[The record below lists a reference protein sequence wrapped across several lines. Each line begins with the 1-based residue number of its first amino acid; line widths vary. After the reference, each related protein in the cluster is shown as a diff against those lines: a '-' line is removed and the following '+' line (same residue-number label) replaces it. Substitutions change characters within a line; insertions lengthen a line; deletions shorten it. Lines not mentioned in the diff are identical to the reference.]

1 MCCRILRALLIPAA
15 VSLLACCAL
24 DLVSEPSA
32 NIMAG
37 SSGASKA
44 VLRPPTNVS
53 ASHGEYRSVKLS
65 WSSADGA
72 AQYYIYSAATPFDTF
87 RQTAETKGTA
97 NSISI
102 TEDAGTT
109 AYYAISTVDK
119 EGNVSEKS
127 FIVLGSVL
135 SSPIITSITQDSSGT
150 ASTVTWW
157 MANCSHGTYMDTV
170 KYEVTC
176 YAEDKTSVVATVNTQ
191 GSETSATFRN
201 LTPNTKYYYQV
212 QAFTS
217 TNQSSMESSGL
228 EDADTA
234 RRLIPSAPQDLQA
247 ATGTSAESVELTWT
261 LPDYVDYKVGSE
273 SYEQHP
279 VYFTIE
285 RKEKGGD
292 DSEYTKI
299 VSYLGTMADGSGG
312 SESRITFNCAEQ
324 TSSSDSVSVTAG
336 DMPAAGGAYGAYI
349 PGSRLTWR
357 DTTAERGRQY
367 VWRVQS
373 YTDDSSTI
381 ISSQESVSTA
391 EGWLLAP
398 VSFKASAEYMEKD
411 DGKKYA
417 SIDVS
422 FQVDFEDFGQKYSY
436 VLTYTRTEF
445 EKDSSDEE
453 RLYHTYDSISK
464 VKAEHHIFDFDEP
477 DLSDDR
483 IAFMEGYYRY
493 TLYIAPA
500 GTTSVP
506 SEYYARADSPNSIT
520 VTNEADKLPSINGF
534 KVTDG
539 YADKFILEWDYD
551 QNCEY
556 TISWVNY
563 KDETTQS
570 DDAEPRTKELSKAEI
585 KLEGET
591 ARYEHKASPGDC
603 RAYSLI
609 AERGLRT
616 EKSYTDADNNPIV
629 SCTLGKA
636 VLIPGQP
643 DYSTITVQWRS
654 VQRARGE
661 YKVSAVYSGNDEELT
676 QSDNAAGEGY
686 TSITEEN
693 GIYTCVI
700 NKPKGYDDAKES
712 GKAVIFT
719 VTSTS
724 ESQEGVTT
732 TSEAETRTAGP
743 ALLETKAAMP
753 VSDSIQI
760 TWKAMDFAQGYI
772 IRRIRY
778 TDSSAS
784 TPALQSDTYYYDG
797 TALSVNG
804 EPVDDGSAAV
814 YFSGGTYT
822 LTDKYSEQKD
832 ENSPYQTNQSMIS
845 WGLPYGYAVLPVI
858 NGPEDFS
865 FGEGITLTGG
875 SSKVQYGNISDV
887 KNAAYGY
894 GLRVRAHKA
903 SSSYEQRIEWELP
916 YYGNNSAN
924 LYRRQAGSSA
934 NSWKKV
940 TDIPAGKKEISY
952 RPAPGEITEAYE
964 YAVAYRESKDNI
976 NLPASL
982 VNGTTADKGLS
993 KEETNYTYP
1002 DDSKKER
1009 LNKGYLLA
1017 TNFSAGYGGDSAA
1030 SSADQYYY
1038 SEKVTWSEWDYDK
1051 RAIGPTGAYVSI
1063 KNYNLSGNWTK
1074 VFSLDS
1080 SLHYSG
1086 NETVPNTDIWKADEV
1101 TAYLSPHEVATADS
1115 VNSGSMVNTDGP
1127 LMVLRDA
1134 KHYYSLTLV
1143 RESTSVS
1150 LAEDDSVYA
1159 CRQLSD
1165 AEIARAAMLALSYGF
1180 YVHDG
1185 GPTNYTKSTKYNSK
1199 YSNKGDVQGKTGSI
1213 SFTDRARDSSLGL
1226 GKFSASY
1233 RINGSYAPEQLTPGG
1248 ALGTCVSISQGS
1260 SFSGA
1265 FGIKGDSDNYVY
1277 KFINADNIIV
1287 KTADSSIPDYN
1298 ATITFACSGTNNIE
1312 LKISRGGASDSTL
1325 CEGKTSTVEIR
1336 KRWFPMQLQSTDL
1349 FSNNGEPYEITN
1361 PEYGWWPK

>member
-87 RQTAETKGTA
+87 KQTAETKGTA

-398 VSFKASAEYMEKD
+398 VSFKASAEYTEKD
-411 DGKKYA
+411 GEKKYA

-422 FQVDFEDFGQKYSY
+422 FQVDFEDFGQKYGY
-436 VLTYTRTEF
+436 VLTYTRTGF
-445 EKDSSDEE
+445 EQDSSDEE

-483 IAFMEGYYRY
+483 IDSMEGYYRY

-506 SEYYARADSPNSIT
+506 SEHYARADSPNSIT

-563 KDETTQS
+563 KDETTPS

-591 ARYEHKASPGDC
+591 AQYEHKASPGDC

-616 EKSYTDADNNPIV
+616 EESYTDADNNPIV

-676 QSDNAAGEGY
+676 QSDNADGEGY

-693 GIYTCVI
+693 GTYTCVI
-700 NKPKGYDDAKES
+700 NKPKGYDDATKS

-743 ALLETKAAMP
+743 ALLETKAATP

-760 TWKAMDFAQGYI
+760 TWKAMDFAKGYI

-784 TPALQSDTYYYDG
+784 TPADQSDTYYYDG

-832 ENSPYQTNQSMIS
+832 ETSSYQTNQSMIS

-875 SSKVQYGNISDV
+875 SSKVQYRNISDV

-903 SSSYEQRIEWELP
+903 SSAYEQRIEWELP
-916 YYGNNSAN
+916 YYGNNNSAN

-934 NSWKKV
+934 NSWTKV

-964 YAVAYRESKDNI
+964 YAVAYKESKDNI

-982 VNGTTADKGLS
+982 VNGTTADKGKGLS
-993 KEETNYTYP
+993 EEETNYTYP

-1030 SSADQYYY
+1030 SSADKYYY

-1180 YVHDG
+1180 YVHDSGVPDYSKAESQHKYGDAGTVTG
-1185 GPTNYTKSTKYNSK
+1185 GEGTMSF
-1199 YSNKGDVQGKTGSI
+1199 SNGK
-1213 SFTDRARDSSLGL
+1213 SLGVEAI
-1226 GKFSASY
+1226 GKYKATYSLTGNF
-1233 RINGSYAPEQLTPGG
+1233 APSQMTPGG
-1248 ALGTCVSISQGS
+1248 RPGTCVGISSGS
-1260 SFSGA
+1260 PFTGSFWIRG
-1265 FGIKGDSDNYVY
+1265 K
-1277 KFINADNIIV
+1277 ADYFLFEFKNEDCIIV
-1287 KTADSSIPDYN
+1287 NKADTSIPVDYSATISFICSDADS
-1298 ATITFACSGTNNIE
+1298 IT
-1312 LKISRGGASDSTL
+1312 LKITRNAKETILCNSKSD
-1325 CEGKTSTVEIR
+1325 GPRR
-1336 KRWFPMQLQSTDL
+1336 KRWCPMQIHSYKR
-1349 FSNNGEPYEITN
+1349 YEITN